1 MTFNLTT
8 YSLQDLSRLH
18 VLPSPL
24 QRPLDFSAGLTSR
37 PRWELEQLG
46 SKNRWTNVQSLTGL
60 GKTSGKLQSFQEKLQ
75 TIKEEAKLLVSEI
88 GANETSEWMLDTSS
102 LVNKFFL
109 PFPFCLAPAFIN
121 ETERKEHLKSK
132 YVDVIRTL
140 DTALLCRKRLSSKQ
154 FLVSGCFAAH

>member
-140 DTALLCRKRLSSKQ
+140 DTAL
-154 FLVSGCFAAH
+154 